1 MERGEKRL
9 EKLRKRRRKAV
20 ELFEQG
26 ERHATVAHILRV
38 SRQSVSEWWLAWHNH
53 DTQKLNGASRAGRK
67 PRLQQEQLALVERE
81 LLRGATAHCYETDLW
96 SLPRVVKLIEDT
108 TGVSYHPGH
117 VWKILRRM
125 DWTLQRP
132 AMKARERDEQKI
144 AQWKAQTWEEAKKL
158 QNLAR
163 MDSFPR

>member
-1 MERGEKRL
+1 MERGKQRL

-26 ERHATVAHILRV
+26 ERQATVAHILRV
-38 SRQSVSEWWLAWHNH
+38 SRQSVSEWWLAWQNH
-53 DTQKLNGASRAGRK
+53 DMQKLNGASRAGRK
-67 PRLQQEQLALVERE
+67 PRLEQEQLELVERE
-81 LLRGATAHCYETDLW
+81 LLRGATAHGYETDLW
-96 SLPRVVKLIEDT
+96 SLPRVAKLIQDT

-144 AQWKAQTWEEAKKL
+144 SQWKAQTWEEVKKTPKSG
-158 QNLAR
+158 AHG
-163 MDSFPR
+163 